1 MLYTIIF
8 GWCGVYQ
15 IFLYHFY
22 IQIQD
27 KHKRNLSPFFPL
39 PRKYYEENDGGEQEE
54 IRKKLKEKESGSV
67 IDEIVENFQ
76 CMNIAKREANE
87 RDYVHEQSALLTPHQ
102 RSKARLTNHD
112 IPDLPE
118 AKHGLW
124 RQEQKNRAAKIE
136 KQLKARRELEVLIK
150 EQLNRFHAHYNQ
162 AMVLTHLEDV
172 SKLLMPQWA
181 APQELAM
188 FFWLGDWRPSAI
200 LELLHALAPLSFLSD
215 STAIQPALSQF
226 IHEMHIEEAI
236 IDEEMAEIQATCVLY
251 LPFSP
256 LNGGKSGSSVSCG
269 IQSMFKKIALVITK
283 AQKLRFKALELVV
296 KKLLNQTEAAEFL
309 VALSGI
315 QDAIHQ
321 FAEYKRLRKG
331 PVTVSVKS
339 QNVVETSKQPKTH
352 IEDRISQFLKTSD
365 SSEHGQGIQHALC
378 EFEEQQG
385 LRNGPVSQFV
395 RFQDVVET
403 SNQPNIPLEDR
414 TSLGENLCQFFE
426 QDRSEER
433 VIDAISE
440 FEDQQGLRMELF
452 GLPLE
457 SWDVADT
464 SKQPMIH
471 SKDRISSWEKF
482 SRMVEQERSG

>member
-1 MLYTIIF
+1 MQGTVFKSLM
-8 GWCGVYQ
+8 
-15 IFLYHFY
+15 
-22 IQIQD
+22 
-27 KHKRNLSPFFPL
+27 
-39 PRKYYEENDGGEQEE
+39 KYYEENDGGEQEE
-54 IRKKLKEKESGSV
+54 IGKKLNEKESGSL
-67 IDEIVENFQ
+67 IDDMVENFQ
-76 CMNIAKREANE
+76 CMNIAKRETNK
-87 RDYVHEQSALLTPHQ
+87 RDYIHEQNALLTPHQ

-112 IPDLPE
+112 IPDFLVHFVFKLSQLIWIVHEDLPG

-124 RQEQKNRAAKIE
+124 RQEQKSRAAKIE

-188 FFWLGDWRPSAI
+188 LFWLGDWRPSAI

-256 LNGGKSGSSVSCG
+256 VNSGKSGGSASHG
-269 IQSMFKKIALVITK
+269 IQSMFEKIARVITK

-321 FAEYKRLRKG
+321 FAEHKRSRKG
-331 PVTVSVKS
+331 PVTVSAKS
-339 QNVVETSKQPKTH
+339 QNVVETSKQPKTR
-352 IEDRISQFLKTSD
+352 IEDRISHFLKTSH
-365 SSEHGQGIQHALC
+365 SSEHGQGIQHGLS

-385 LRNGPVSQFV
+385 LRRGPVTTRSV
-395 RFQDVVET
+395 RFQELAET
-403 SNQPNIPLEDR
+403 SNQPNIPLQDR

-426 QDRSEER
+426 QYRSEEQ

-440 FEDQQGLRMELF
+440 FEDQQGLRMEPF
-452 GLPLE
+452 GPPLE
-457 SWDVADT
+457 SWDVAET
-464 SKQPMIH
+464 SKQPMMH
-471 SKDRISSWEKF
+471 PKDRISSWEKF
-482 SRMVEQERSG
+482 SRMVEQETSGQGIQEQL